1 MVVNPSPVKMQHTHG
16 CVTSS
21 LFAWPMAGSAGIFL
35 VAAGSLLAVAHS
47 FSYPP
52 CIVCREI
59 MSSKAAARGAATRLA
74 AVSKQSS
81 KRSSASGGST
91 TSKKQKTTSA
101 KDESTAPWY
110 HFFTKGDEDYER
122 YMSTEWGSEKRS
134 DRDLFEKLS
143 LEGAQAGLSWKTIL
157 TKREAYRRTF
167 HNFDVDKCAKMKSS
181 DVTKILEIEGSGPD
195 VVVRH
200 RGKIESVINN
210 AKRIQEMR
218 KSELKESGQTFGE
231 FLWSFVDNKPILNN
245 WKALSDMP
253 SKTDESEAM
262 SKALRKRGF
271 RFVGPTTCY
280 SMMQACGFVIDH
292 PVNSKEWI
300 EAKNNL
306 EKRQGGYQSR

>member
-1 MVVNPSPVKMQHTHG
+1 
-16 CVTSS
+16 
-21 LFAWPMAGSAGIFL
+21 MAGSVGIFL
-35 VAAGSLLAVAHS
+35 VAAATLLAVTHS
-47 FSYPP
+47 LCHPP
-52 CIVCREI
+52 CIARREI

-81 KRSSASGGST
+81 KRSSSVSGGSS
-91 TSKKQKTTSA
+91 TSKKQKTTQG

-110 HFFTKGDEDYER
+110 YFFTKGDEDYDR
-122 YMSTEWGSEKRS
+122 YMSTEWGFEKRS

-167 HNFDVDKCAKMKSS
+167 HNFDVDKCAKMKNS
-181 DVTKILEIEGSGPD
+181 DVTKILETEGSGPD

-231 FLWSFVDNKPILNN
+231 LLWSFVGNKPILNS
-245 WKALSDMP
+245 WQSLSDMP

-300 EAKNNL
+300 KAKKHL
-306 EKRQGGYQSR
+306 EKRPGGYQSR

>member
-1 MVVNPSPVKMQHTHG
+1 
-16 CVTSS
+16 
-21 LFAWPMAGSAGIFL
+21 MAGSAGIFL
-35 VAAGSLLAVAHS
+35 VAAGSPLAAGTDS
-47 FSYPP
+47 LSYPLS
-52 CIVCREI
+52 IARREI
-59 MSSKAAARGAATRLA
+59 MSSKAAARGAATSLA

-81 KRSSASGGST
+81 KRSSPAASGGSA
-91 TSKKQKTTSA
+91 TSKKQKTTPA
-101 KDESTAPWY
+101 KCESNAPWY
-110 HFFTKGDEDYER
+110 TFFTKGDEDYDR
-122 YMSTEWGSEKRS
+122 YMSTEWGFEKRS

-157 TKREAYRRTF
+157 TKREAYRQTF
-167 HNFDVDKCAKMKSS
+167 HNFDVDKCAKMKNS

-200 RGKIESVINN
+200 RGKVESVINN

-231 FLWSFVDNKPILNN
+231 FLWSFVDNKPILNS

-280 SMMQACGFVIDH
+280 SMMQACGLVIDH
-292 PVNSKEWI
+292 PVGTKEWI
-300 EAKNNL
+300 EAKRNL
-306 EKRQGGYQSR
+306 EKRTGGYQSR